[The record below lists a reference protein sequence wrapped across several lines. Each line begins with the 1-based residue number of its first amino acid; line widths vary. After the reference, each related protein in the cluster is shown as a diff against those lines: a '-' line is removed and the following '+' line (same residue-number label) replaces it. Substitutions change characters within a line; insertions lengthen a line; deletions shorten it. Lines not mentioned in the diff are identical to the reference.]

1 MVQGHPGKTTALTI
15 NHPELAGIYLHIPF
29 CRKACHYCNFHFST
43 SLKLKNDWFHA
54 LLKEIELTPGKEA
67 TVSDTVYFGGGT
79 PSLLELEELSGIL
92 DTLRRHF
99 TVAPDAEVTLEANPD
114 DITPERAHAW
124 RNAGINRLSIGIQSF
139 RGEDLAWMNRA
150 HDAEQALLAISHIRD
165 AGFANYSIDLIYGV
179 PGLDDKAWLDNVDRA
194 ISLGVPH
201 LSCYGLTVEPETA
214 LDKMIR
220 LRKKEDV
227 DADHQA
233 RQYLMLME
241 RLEKAGYEHYE
252 ISNWALPGM
261 RSRHNS
267 AYWKGTPYFGFGP
280 SAHAY
285 DGRARRW
292 NIANNALYIKALE
305 RNELPFTEEVLTPVE
320 KFNESVMIALRTA
333 EGIDLD
339 AMRKDWGEWADP
351 LLKDA
356 LAFIGQGQLLN
367 EHGYLRLT
375 REGRL
380 FADGIAATLFRA
392 AGE

>member
-1 MVQGHPGKTTALTI
+1 
-15 NHPELAGIYLHIPF
+15 
-29 CRKACHYCNFHFST
+29 
-43 SLKLKNDWFHA
+43 
-54 LLKEIELTPGKEA
+54 
-67 TVSDTVYFGGGT
+67 
-79 PSLLELEELSGIL
+79 
-92 DTLRRHF
+92 
-99 TVAPDAEVTLEANPD
+99 
-114 DITPERAHAW
+114 
-124 RNAGINRLSIGIQSF
+124 
-139 RGEDLAWMNRA
+139 
-150 HDAEQALLAISHIRD
+150 
-165 AGFANYSIDLIYGV
+165 
-179 PGLDDKAWLDNVDRA
+179 
-194 ISLGVPH
+194 
-201 LSCYGLTVEPETA
+201 
-214 LDKMIR
+214 
-220 LRKKEDV
+220 
-227 DADHQA
+227 
-233 RQYLMLME
+233 MLME